1 MYTGRFLPPSL
12 FNRQKI
18 EYNNPTL
25 GKEEHTAVTTQRARI
40 YDALALLIAITIIAL
55 DQWTKALVVE
65 YLSPPEIG
73 PTFQLIGDYLTLRY
87 IRNSGVAFGLFA
99 NNIALVVLIVAAVCV
114 VAYLYLR
121 MLNSGPLAYKLIFG
135 MIIGGALGNLID
147 RVLHSGYVV
156 DFIFF
161 RIPQIGFKFYIF
173 NIADASISVGVF
185 LLLLLI
191 LFRGL
196 PSREAVAD
204 QYANTAAR
212 QKTPSEKNSGPRR
225 TTE

>member
-1 MYTGRFLPPSL
+1 M
-12 FNRQKI
+12 
-18 EYNNPTL
+18 
-25 GKEEHTAVTTQRARI
+25 AQRARI
-40 YDALALLIAITIIAL
+40 YDIVALLIAIIIIGL

-73 PTFQLIGDYLTLRY
+73 PSVQLIGDYLTLRY

-99 NNIALVVLIVAAVCV
+99 NNFILVVLIIAAICV
-114 VAYLYLR
+114 VVYLYLR
-121 MLNSGPLAYKLIFG
+121 MLNSGPLVFKMIFG
-135 MIIGGALGNLID
+135 LIIGGAFGNLID
-147 RVLHSGYVV
+147 RAVHSGYVV

-161 RIPQIGFKFYIF
+161 QIPQIGFRFYIF

-196 PSREAVAD
+196 PSRQTGAD
-204 QYANTAAR
+204 QNAIGNKTTA
-212 QKTPSEKNSGPRR
+212 QQTTPSTNNTSR